1 MAKKM
6 IQLRLMAV
14 GEALGISMRQLSLSI
29 GRSAGW
35 VNSLGKIKSDGISSE
50 DLSKIIEMYPT
61 VNKDYLLTG
70 EGSPLR
76 DDVDT
81 LGHSFFRPKGDD
93 YKELCMAYRQDLADA
108 RDEIRRL
115 REAYFRLVDTNN
127 QLLEE
132 YSLLQAACLKAGI
145 SPLSRAE
152 LGTKIR

>member
-6 IQLRLMAV
+6 IQLRLMSV

-29 GRSAGW
+29 GRSPGW
-35 VNSLGKIKSDGISSE
+35 VNSLEKTKGDGISSE
-50 DLSKIIEMYPT
+50 DLSKIIDTYPT
-61 VNKDYLLTG
+61 VSKDYLLTG

-76 DDVDT
+76 EDVDT
-81 LGHSFFRPKGDD
+81 LGHPFFQPKGDD

-108 RDEIRRL
+108 REDIRRL
-115 REAYFRLVDTNN
+115 REAYFKLVDYNN

-145 SPLSRAE
+145 TPLSRAE
-152 LGTKIR
+152 IVPNN